1 MTPDNPSCRHASR
14 NESSCVGSSHISTST
29 LWMSQN
35 SWSSWSANQ
44 DSRMKIS
51 RCVLQWGH
59 PKPSRLMKGATV
71 CIFTWTLY
79 RYVISTQTPSTPSYS
94 VIYLFTS
101 LIHFS
106 LRLLRFVPHCLLH
119 VLSPGINKGLSDLK
133 VAPQSDRSCL
143 ITSVTSTQSQ
153 TFNLYVNGSYLTR
166 TQSTGN
172 EQFAQPI
179 GKLVTGNIPVTRVTI
194 SLLEKWLSDHPLT
207 AGWAPEI

>member
-1 MTPDNPSCRHASR
+1 MRRILSHQHFNTLDVTEQLELLIGQSGLQDENKWVCPTMR
-14 NESSCVGSSHISTST
+14 SSKTFQADERCNCLHIYMNIVQVCYKHT
-29 LWMSQN
+29 
-35 SWSSWSANQ
+35 
-44 DSRMKIS
+44 DS
-51 RCVLQWGH
+51 
-59 PKPSRLMKGATV
+59 
-71 CIFTWTLY
+71 F
-79 RYVISTQTPSTPSYS
+79 YS

-166 TQSTGN
+166 TQSAGN

-194 SLLEKWLSDHPLT
+194 SLLEK
-207 AGWAPEI
+207 